1 MSEEEDI
8 ISLFRGI
15 PDEYVSSPKLRAK
28 PIADLIEHIS
38 KTCNIEA
45 PRIEVLIIK
54 HWREIVG
61 PDKAHRCKPN
71 KIIRNDTLLITTMNT
86 TLRAELQFER
96 EKILGNLHRLCGDD
110 HIREIV
116 VR

>member
-1 MSEEEDI
+1 MSEEEDML
-8 ISLFRGI
+8 SLFRGI
-15 PDEYVSSPKLRAK
+15 PDEYASEPKLRAK
-28 PIADLIEHIS
+28 PLGELIEHIR

-96 EKILGNLHRLCGDD
+96 EKILSNLHRLCGNDL
-110 HIREIV
+110 IRDIV

>member
-1 MSEEEDI
+1 MSEEEDML
-8 ISLFRGI
+8 SLFRGI
-15 PDEYVSSPKLRAK
+15 PNEYTSEPKLRAK
-28 PIADLIEHIS
+28 PLGELIEHIRQ
-38 KTCNIEA
+38 TCNIEA

-71 KIIRNDTLLITTMNT
+71 KILKEHTLLITTTNT
-86 TLRAELQFER
+86 TLRSELQFEQA
-96 EKILGNLHRLCGDD
+96 KILENLHRLCGDD
-110 HIREIV
+110 IIREIV